1 LAKEASKSGEP
12 IIKPMA
18 MTFPDGGYETIKDQ
32 FVLGDTMIVA
42 PVIEKGAR
50 SRSVV
55 LPEGEW
61 KADDGKIHKGGQ
73 TIVVEAPL
81 KRLPYFILT
90 SST

>member
-1 LAKEASKSGEP
+1 
-12 IIKPMA
+12 
-18 MTFPDGGYETIKDQ
+18 
-32 FVLGDTMIVA
+32 MIVA

-61 KADDGKIHKGGQ
+61 KADDGKIYKGAQ

-81 KRLPYFILT
+81 NRLPYFILT
-90 SST
+90 SWPCGRDANNKPWRRHSHCLRIDAHAMVGL